1 MGDPVEQVENV
12 TAGQELT
19 EQLSDHSRESHNES
33 TSEDEGS
40 LPQGTPYSL
49 YSKRLRSKCIQ
60 RVAGALGLAT
70 GASAAQTRKLIEE
83 KLIEMDRQPSE
94 VQIIVQ
100 GTNGDGKIYLVDES
114 GIIKSIK
121 GAPKHVSEHA
131 QLDGGVRSALR
142 ESDSDTRQLRSL
154 LDEQI
159 STVETLTAEL
169 QTSRRLLEEEKTSG
183 REKDSE
189 IETLQNLLAKEK
201 QRVKRHW
208 REKCEQLLAHEESL
222 EEKEAEIA
230 LLKARILS
238 LTSRTTEVQAI
249 ETPVTDDGVP
259 QELTALSPREI
270 SRNVTTTRR
279 GKAPP
284 VEPYTGEDPNTLWED
299 WLPMF
304 ERAASWNG
312 WTEQERLLQLAGH
325 LRGKALQEW
334 GLLNNDHKSTFA
346 KATTE
351 MRNRLDPGSK
361 MIAVQEF
368 RHMAQKSKEQ
378 VTDFIRRLEQ
388 TFRRAYGREQITA
401 ETRDALLQGQLQEGL
416 RLTIVMAPAV
426 SGAKTY
432 QELCIPAKNEE
443 RRQLALSQRQLYRQ
457 EQTTG
462 YRENR
467 RSGDVPTPRFIPGNT
482 RTPEQGP
489 RETKR
494 CYICNGQ
501 DHLAKQCRAFKT
513 ESKGDGHKRD
523 TQQKPATAKKVES
536 DSSKDLLDSENLEP
550 SLMDI
555 LYSSSDSDSGD
566 VRAIRVQ
573 DKGSKPRC
581 ARVLVQGVPAY
592 GIIDTA
598 ADITI
603 IGGNLFRKVASVARL
618 KKKDLKPADK
628 IPRAYDQRPFTL
640 DGRMELVITFG
651 EKEISTQVYI
661 KVDAADQLL
670 LSEGVSRLLGIVEYH
685 PDVEVWR
692 GGRKKTSGT
701 SPARTDHISL
711 PSVRV
716 TLVRSVRILPNQSTV
731 IPIEAEGMK
740 GVSDIWLL
748 EPDDSE
754 VVQVERSF
762 ITLQSDGRTQA
773 VLTNITGF
781 TQTLPAGTE
790 VGTVSQCE
798 EVKPNAVNPQADNS
812 KARVNKVISQD
823 SIDSR
828 IEKLRMWISEG
839 TNMPNSSERK
849 KT

>member
-1 MGDPVEQVENV
+1 MIINKSAVALPRANIIRYSGGPTEISRVLHSKTTMNSRAGHVEIVDNVEDDDEHV
-12 TAGQELT
+12 
-19 EQLSDHSRESHNES
+19 SSHSEERDSRDENASGNEE
-33 TSEDEGS
+33 TLPEG
-40 LPQGTPYSL
+40 TTYSL
-49 YSKRLRSKCIQ
+49 YSKRLRSKHLQ
-60 RVAGALGLAT
+60 RIAGSLSLAT
-70 GASAAQTRKLIEE
+70 DASAAQTRKLIEG
-83 KLIEMDRQPSE
+83 KLVEMGRQPSD
-94 VQIIVQ
+94 VQVITQ
-100 GTNGDGKIYLVDES
+100 GNNGDGNIFLVDET

-121 GAPKHVSEHA
+121 GAPTHVNDDSHP
-131 QLDGGVRSALR
+131 DGGARSALR
-142 ESDSDTRQLRSL
+142 ESDSDTRQLHSL

-346 KATTE
+346 RATTE

-432 QELCIPAKNEE
+432 QELCIAAKNEE

-462 YRENR
+462 YRVNR
-467 RSGDVPTPRFIPGNT
+467 RSGDVPTPRFI
-482 RTPEQGP
+482 
-489 RETKR
+489 
-494 CYICNGQ
+494 
-501 DHLAKQCRAFKT
+501 
-513 ESKGDGHKRD
+513 
-523 TQQKPATAKKVES
+523 
-536 DSSKDLLDSENLEP
+536 
-550 SLMDI
+550 
-555 LYSSSDSDSGD
+555 
-566 VRAIRVQ
+566 VR
-573 DKGSKPRC
+573 
-581 ARVLVQGVPAY
+581 
-592 GIIDTA
+592 
-598 ADITI
+598 
-603 IGGNLFRKVASVARL
+603 
-618 KKKDLKPADK
+618 
-628 IPRAYDQRPFTL
+628 
-640 DGRMELVITFG
+640 
-651 EKEISTQVYI
+651 
-661 KVDAADQLL
+661 
-670 LSEGVSRLLGIVEYH
+670 
-685 PDVEVWR
+685 
-692 GGRKKTSGT
+692 
-701 SPARTDHISL
+701 
-711 PSVRV
+711 
-716 TLVRSVRILPNQSTV
+716 
-731 IPIEAEGMK
+731 
-740 GVSDIWLL
+740 
-748 EPDDSE
+748 
-754 VVQVERSF
+754 
-762 ITLQSDGRTQA
+762 
-773 VLTNITGF
+773 
-781 TQTLPAGTE
+781 
-790 VGTVSQCE
+790 
-798 EVKPNAVNPQADNS
+798 
-812 KARVNKVISQD
+812 
-823 SIDSR
+823 
-828 IEKLRMWISEG
+828 LR
-839 TNMPNSSERK
+839 
-849 KT
+849 

>member
-1 MGDPVEQVENV
+1 MIINKSAVALPRANIIRYSGGPTEISRVLHSKTTMNSRAGHVEIVDNVEDDD
-12 TAGQELT
+12 EH
-19 EQLSDHSRESHNES
+19 LSSHSEERDSRDENASGNEE
-33 TSEDEGS
+33 TLPEG
-40 LPQGTPYSL
+40 TTYSL
-49 YSKRLRSKCIQ
+49 YSKRLRSKHLQ
-60 RVAGALGLAT
+60 RIAGSLSLAT
-70 GASAAQTRKLIEE
+70 DASAAQTRKLIEG
-83 KLIEMDRQPSE
+83 KLVEMGRQPSD
-94 VQIIVQ
+94 VQVITQ
-100 GTNGDGKIYLVDES
+100 GNNGDGNIFLVDET

-121 GAPKHVSEHA
+121 GAPTHVSDDSHP
-131 QLDGGVRSALR
+131 DGGARSALR

-346 KATTE
+346 RATTE

-432 QELCIPAKNEE
+432 QELCIAAKNEE

-467 RSGDVPTPRFIPGNT
+467 CSGDVPTPRFIPGNT

-513 ESKGDGHKRD
+513 ESKGDGHKRN

-536 DSSKDLLDSENLEP
+536 DLSEDAAKEENYFN
-550 SLMDI
+550 LMDI
-555 LYSSSDSDSGD
+555 LYSSSDSDNGEVKS
-566 VRAIRVQ
+566 IRVS
-573 DKGSKPRC
+573 DEGSKARC

-603 IGGNLFRKVASVARL
+603 IGGNLFRKVASVAQL
-618 KKKDLKPADK
+618 KKKNLKPADK
-628 IPRAYDQRPFTL
+628 VPRNYDQRPFKL

-661 KVDAADQLL
+661 KWMLQINCSCQRECPGYWELW
-670 LSEGVSRLLGIVEYH
+670 S
-685 PDVEVWR
+685 
-692 GGRKKTSGT
+692 
-701 SPARTDHISL
+701 
-711 PSVRV
+711 
-716 TLVRSVRILPNQSTV
+716 
-731 IPIEAEGMK
+731 
-740 GVSDIWLL
+740 
-748 EPDDSE
+748 
-754 VVQVERSF
+754 
-762 ITLQSDGRTQA
+762 ITLMSKYG
-773 VLTNITGF
+773 
-781 TQTLPAGTE
+781 E
-790 VGTVSQCE
+790 VD
-798 EVKPNAVNPQADNS
+798 VKTRD
-812 KARVNKVISQD
+812 
-823 SIDSR
+823 
-828 IEKLRMWISEG
+828 LRYHL
-839 TNMPNSSERK
+839 NR
-849 KT
+849 